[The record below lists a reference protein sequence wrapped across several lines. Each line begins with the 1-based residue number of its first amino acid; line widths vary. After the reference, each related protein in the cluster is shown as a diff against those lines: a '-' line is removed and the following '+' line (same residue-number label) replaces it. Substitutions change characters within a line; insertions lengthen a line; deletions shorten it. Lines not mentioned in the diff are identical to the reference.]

1 MEFGNDVGGIF
12 SLFLSNLVYKSKT
25 MNVNLITKSI
35 CAFVLIGIVHSANAQ
50 TFHATNIP
58 RAARYDDVSFVNNN
72 IGYTSVSGRV
82 YKSINGGDD
91 WSFISRLDTNAA
103 FRTYSRSV
111 EFFNEDTGFVG
122 TLSVSTFKGG
132 IFRTYNKGLSW
143 KKMMEVT
150 SLGEGV
156 CGMAHHKNVL
166 IGVGTYSGSPK
177 LYVSTNYGESFTIT
191 DLSALATALVDC
203 YMVDEYTYYLSGM
216 STDSL
221 GEKPLILKTTDG
233 GLTFTTVAMFNTVSG
248 YVWKMYFRPDGV
260 GLASVENNFSDS
272 SVNGYVLRTTNFG
285 NSWQGH
291 FVDTVKGN
299 FGGVMVLDNNVA
311 FIGDQHAYGLWK
323 STNGGVNWQR
333 IFAPADTMKSNNR
346 MILLPNNK
354 IVIAGAYIYTSNG
367 AVTGTKNNK
376 YEAVAVHT
384 IKVNPSLVTSKTSI
398 NIDLEAMNAT
408 MGLVEI
414 YNLNGQV
421 VFKDAAKTF
430 DKGKHTLSV
439 DISNFSSGIYFA
451 VWKTNEIFVQSKF
464 IIQ

>member
-1 MEFGNDVGGIF
+1 MNFQLI
-12 SLFLSNLVYKSKT
+12 SK
-25 MNVNLITKSI
+25 ITSI
-35 CAFVLIGIVHSANAQ
+35 VLLLCMLQHSKAQ
-50 TFHATNIP
+50 IFHATNIP
-58 RAARYDDVSFVNNN
+58 RGGRYDDVSFVNNN
-72 IGYTSVSGRV
+72 IGYTSGGGRV
-82 YKSINGGDD
+82 FKSINGGDD
-91 WSFISRLDTNAA
+91 WTLISRLDTNAA

-143 KKMMEVT
+143 KKMMEVS

-177 LYVSTNYGESFTIT
+177 LYVSTNYGESFTTT

-203 YMVDEYTYYLSGM
+203 YMVDEFTYYISGM

-260 GLASVENNFSDS
+260 GLASVENNFDDP
-272 SVNGYVLRTTNFG
+272 SVNGYVLRTTDFG

-291 FVDTVKGN
+291 LVDTIKGN

-333 IFAPADTMKSNNR
+333 IFAPTDTTKSNNR

-376 YEAVAVHT
+376 YEAAAIHT
-384 IKVNPSLVTSKTSI
+384 IKANPNLVSIKTTVNI
-398 NIDLEAMNAT
+398 ELEAMNST

-421 VFKDAAKTF
+421 IYKDAAKTF

-439 DISNFSSGIYFA
+439 DISNFSKGIYFA